1 MAHAQIAPGG
11 HGRVQATRLKND
23 GIRLLIR
30 WRPLDGSAPRQVTAT
45 GVSKAAAER
54 ALNRNITK
62 AQATLDATAAEREA
76 QTREERSL
84 TTLIHECF
92 DELKSI
98 GDIRPQTLSEYERM
112 ARFRIEPVVGHW
124 QIAKVTAREVSS
136 FLSEVREEV
145 PGSYN
150 TIRTVLTQAFSLAVR
165 NGDCVANPLR
175 EIRRPRKKRKLPT
188 IVTPAE
194 VTRLREALTGLAE
207 NPPTRAGPRSRYA
220 DVRDLL
226 DFQLAT
232 GTRIG
237 EALALTWDDVELD
250 GTLPHVSITGGVVFL
265 KGRGHFIQPLTK
277 THKSR
282 RGICLPEWEVEI
294 LRARR
299 DRAKGPLVFPS
310 RAGTV
315 WSPAN
320 ARTLLR
326 TVRGKAGLP
335 KLTPHTM
342 RRTYGTAVERAFDM
356 HTASE
361 ALGHSDEAVTRNAYV
376 RPAELGPDV
385 RSALDELSPKLPDIS
400 GNSASKDEV
409 N

>member
-11 HGRVQATRLKND
+11 HGRVQVTHRD
-23 GIRLLIR
+23 DSSIHLLTR

-150 TIRTVLTQAFSLAVR
+150 TIRTVLTLAFSLAVR

-207 NPPTRAGPRSRYA
+207 NPPTRTGPA
-220 DVRDLL
+220 RD
-226 DFQLAT
+226 
-232 GTRIG
+232 
-237 EALALTWDDVELD
+237 
-250 GTLPHVSITGGVVFL
+250 
-265 KGRGHFIQPLTK
+265 
-277 THKSR
+277 
-282 RGICLPEWEVEI
+282 
-294 LRARR
+294 
-299 DRAKGPLVFPS
+299 
-310 RAGTV
+310 
-315 WSPAN
+315 
-320 ARTLLR
+320 
-326 TVRGKAGLP
+326 
-335 KLTPHTM
+335 TPM
-342 RRTYGTAVERAFDM
+342 
-356 HTASE
+356 
-361 ALGHSDEAVTRNAYV
+361 
-376 RPAELGPDV
+376 
-385 RSALDELSPKLPDIS
+385 
-400 GNSASKDEV
+400 
-409 N
+409 